1 MKKSDDYLGM
11 DRPITRRDILNG
23 LAGLAVTS
31 LMPQLSW
38 AEQAR
43 GTKPEDLID
52 ATYYPPQLRGLRGN
66 HEGSFEVSHQLARKG
81 QTDWGP
87 VHLGANFIY
96 DLVVVGGGVSGLSA
110 AYFYRKKHPNA
121 RILILENHDDFGGHA
136 KRNEFEVN
144 GRTLIGYGG
153 AQTMQEP
160 SSYSRIV
167 KDLLGDLGVEPKVFN
182 TAYDQE
188 FFKRHKLGAGIH
200 FDREVWGDKRMVP
213 YDLGPFHDY
222 MMVMPSPLTA
232 KQAVDKMPISAEAK
246 RQFVGLLSATD
257 DRLYKIAKADRWDYL
272 YNISY
277 RDFLVKHMGIS
288 ETEVLNVLQDLA
300 IDSGVGIDSV
310 NALNAMSYS
319 GLPGWSATGLP
330 ELEPDEPYIH
340 HFPDGNASIARQLV
354 RKMIPAVAPGE
365 SIESLIT
372 AHFDYSQLDQAD
384 AKVQLRLNSTVTHV
398 QNSSD
403 PKDTAQVAVSY
414 VQNGQAYQIKA
425 RGSILAC
432 NSSMIPYLC
441 PELPQA
447 QREALAFQV
456 KIPILYT
463 TVALRNWKAWKTL
476 GIGATVCPGSYHIN
490 AMLDFPVSLGD
501 YRFSETEDQPAIVHM
516 ERFPHRYDEGL
527 TAQQQYRLGR
537 YELLT
542 TPFDVIERNVRSQLQ
557 SMLGDG
563 GFNAAEDIV
572 GITVNRWSHGYSYW
586 YNPLFDTVYD
596 DDDDPRYP
604 HMIGRKPFGHIS
616 IANADSAANAMMES
630 AIEQAHRA
638 VAELS

>member
-11 DRPITRRDILNG
+11 DRLITRRDMLNG

-96 DLVVVGGGVSGLSA
+96 DLVVVGGGISGLSA

-222 MMVMPSPLTA
+222 MMVMLSPLTA

-310 NALNAMSYS
+310 TLLM
-319 GLPGWSATGLP
+319 
-330 ELEPDEPYIH
+330 
-340 HFPDGNASIARQLV
+340 RC
-354 RKMIPAVAPGE
+354 
-365 SIESLIT
+365 LI
-372 AHFDYSQLDQAD
+372 QVCRGG
-384 AKVQLRLNSTVTHV
+384 VQR
-398 QNSSD
+398 D
-403 PKDTAQVAVSY
+403 
-414 VQNGQAYQIKA
+414 
-425 RGSILAC
+425 C
-432 NSSMIPYLC
+432 
-441 PELPQA
+441 
-447 QREALAFQV
+447 
-456 KIPILYT
+456 
-463 TVALRNWKAWKTL
+463 
-476 GIGATVCPGSYHIN
+476 
-490 AMLDFPVSLGD
+490 
-501 YRFSETEDQPAIVHM
+501 
-516 ERFPHRYDEGL
+516 
-527 TAQQQYRLGR
+527 
-537 YELLT
+537 
-542 TPFDVIERNVRSQLQ
+542 
-557 SMLGDG
+557 
-563 GFNAAEDIV
+563 
-572 GITVNRWSHGYSYW
+572 
-586 YNPLFDTVYD
+586 
-596 DDDDPRYP
+596 
-604 HMIGRKPFGHIS
+604 
-616 IANADSAANAMMES
+616 
-630 AIEQAHRA
+630 
-638 VAELS
+638 LS

>member
-96 DLVVVGGGVSGLSA
+96 DLVVVGGGISGLSA

-160 SSYSRIV
+160 SGYSRIV
-167 KDLLGDLGVEPKVFN
+167 KDLLGDLGVEPKVFE
-182 TAYDQE
+182 TAYDQD

-200 FDREVWGDKRMVP
+200 FDREIWGEKRMVP
-213 YDLGPFHDY
+213 YDLGAFDDY
-222 MMVMPSPLTA
+222 IPVMPSRLSA
-232 KQAVDKMPISAEAK
+232 EQAVDKMPISAEAK
-246 RQFVGLLSATD
+246 KQFVGLLTTKD
-257 DRLYKIAKADRWDYL
+257 DRLSKIPKADKWDYL

-277 RDFLVKHMGIS
+277 RDFLVKHLGIS
-288 ETEVLNVLQDLA
+288 QAEVLAVLQDLTV
-300 IDSGVGIDSV
+300 DSGVGIDSI
-310 NALNAMSYS
+310 NAFNAMSYG
-319 GLPGWSATGLP
+319 GLPGWNATGLP
-330 ELEPDEPYIH
+330 ALESDEAYIH

-365 SIESLIT
+365 SIESIIT
-372 AHFDYSQLDQAD
+372 AHLDYSQLDQAD

-403 PKDTAQVAVSY
+403 PEDTAQVTVSY

-501 YRFSETEDQPAIVHM
+501 YRFSETEDQPVIVHM

>member
-11 DRPITRRDILNG
+11 DRPITRRDMLNG
-23 LAGLAVTS
+23 LAGLALTG

-38 AEQAR
+38 AEQVRAP
-43 GTKPEDLID
+43 KPEDLID

-87 VHLGANFIY
+87 VHSGANFVY
-96 DLVVVGGGVSGLSA
+96 DLVVVGGGISGLSA
-110 AYFYRKKHPNA
+110 VYFYRKKHPHA

-160 SSYSRIV
+160 SGYSRIV
-167 KDLLGDLGVEPKVFN
+167 KDLLGDLGVEPKVFE
-182 TAYDQE
+182 TAYDQD

-200 FDREVWGDKRMVP
+200 FDREIWGEKRMVP
-213 YDLGPFHDY
+213 YDLGAFDDY
-222 MMVMPSPLTA
+222 IPVMPSRLSA
-232 KQAVDKMPISAEAK
+232 EQAVDKMPISAEAK
-246 RQFVGLLSATD
+246 KQFVGLLTTKD
-257 DRLYKIAKADRWDYL
+257 DRLSKIPKADKWDYL

-277 RDFLVKHMGIS
+277 RDFLVKHLGIS
-288 ETEVLNVLQDLA
+288 QAEVLAVLQDLTV
-300 IDSGVGIDSV
+300 DSGVGIDSI
-310 NALNAMSYS
+310 NAFNAMSYG
-319 GLPGWSATGLP
+319 GLPGWNATGLP
-330 ELEPDEPYIH
+330 ALESDEAYIH

-354 RKMIPAVAPGE
+354 RKMIPAVAPGD

-403 PKDTAQVAVSY
+403 PEDTAQVTVSY
-414 VQNGQAYQIKA
+414 VQNGEAYQIKA

-441 PELPQA
+441 PELPEV
-447 QREALAFQV
+447 QREALGFQV

-463 TVALRNWKAWKTL
+463 TVALRNWKAWKKL

-501 YRFSETEDQPAIVHM
+501 YRFSETEDQPVIVHM

-586 YNPLFDTVYD
+586 YNPLFDPVYD

-604 HMIGRKPFGHIS
+604 HMIGRKPFGRIS

-638 VAELS
+638 VAELG

>member
-11 DRPITRRDILNG
+11 DRPITRRDMLNG
-23 LAGLAVTS
+23 LAGLALTS
-31 LMPQLSW
+31 LMPPLSW
-38 AEQAR
+38 AEQSR
-43 GTKPEDLID
+43 ETKPKDLID

-87 VHLGANFIY
+87 VQSGADFIY
-96 DLVVVGGGVSGLSA
+96 DLVVVGGGISGLSA

-121 RILILENHDDFGGHA
+121 QILILENHDDFGGHA

-160 SSYSRIV
+160 SGYSRIV
-167 KDLLGDLGVEPKVFN
+167 KDLLGDLGVEPEVFN

-200 FDREVWGDKRMVP
+200 FDREIWGDKKMVP

-222 MMVMPSPLTA
+222 LMVMPSPLTA
-232 KQAVDKMPISAEAK
+232 KQAVDKMPISPLAK
-246 RQFVGLLSATD
+246 SQFVGLLSATD
-257 DRLYKIAKADRWDYL
+257 DRLSQIAKADRWDYL

-277 RDFLVKHMGIS
+277 RDFLVKHLGIS
-288 ETEVLNVLQDLA
+288 ETEVLSVLQDLV

-372 AHFDYSQLDQAD
+372 ALFDYSQLDQAD

-403 PKDTAQVAVSY
+403 PEDTAQVAVSY
-414 VQNGQAYQIKA
+414 MQNGQAYQIKA
-425 RGSILAC
+425 KGSILAC

-447 QREALAFQV
+447 QREALGFQV

-463 TVALRNWKAWKTL
+463 TVALRNWKAWKAL
-476 GIGATVCPGSYHIN
+476 GIGAAVCPGSYHIN

-501 YRFSETEDQPAIVHM
+501 YRFSETEDQPVIVHM
-516 ERFPHRYDEGL
+516 ERFPHRYGEGL

-596 DDDDPRYP
+596 DDHDPRYP
-604 HMIGRKPFGHIS
+604 HMIGRKPFGRIS

-638 VAELS
+638 VAELG

>member
-87 VHLGANFIY
+87 VHLGASFIY
-96 DLVVVGGGVSGLSA
+96 DLVVVGGGISGLSA

-160 SSYSRIV
+160 SGYSRIV
-167 KDLLGDLGVEPKVFN
+167 KDLLGDLGVEPKVFD

-222 MMVMPSPLTA
+222 MMVMPSPLTT

-257 DRLYKIAKADRWDYL
+257 DRLSKIAKADRWDYL

-277 RDFLVKHMGIS
+277 RDFLVKHLGIS

-340 HFPDGNASIARQLV
+340 HFPDGNTSIARQLV

-365 SIESLIT
+365 SIESLII

-403 PKDTAQVAVSY
+403 PEDTAQVTVSY

-476 GIGATVCPGSYHIN
+476 GIGAAVCPGSYHIN

-501 YRFSETEDQPAIVHM
+501 YRFSETEDQPVIVHM
-516 ERFPHRYDEGL
+516 ERFPHRYGEGL

-596 DDDDPRYP
+596 DDHDPRYP
-604 HMIGRKPFGHIS
+604 HMIGRKSFGRIS

-638 VAELS
+638 VVELG

>member
-11 DRPITRRDILNG
+11 DRLITRRDMLNG
-23 LAGLAVTS
+23 LTGLAVTS
-31 LMPQLSW
+31 LMPPLSW

-43 GTKPEDLID
+43 ETKPKDLIN
-52 ATYYPPQLRGLRGN
+52 ATYYPPQLRGLSGN

-87 VHLGANFIY
+87 VHLGASFIY
-96 DLVVVGGGVSGLSA
+96 DLVVVGGGISGLSA

-121 RILILENHDDFGGHA
+121 RILILEDHDDFGGHA

-153 AQTMQEP
+153 SQTMQEP
-160 SSYSRIV
+160 SGYSRIV
-167 KDLLGDLGVEPKVFN
+167 KDLLGDLGVEPKVFD

-257 DRLYKIAKADRWDYL
+257 DRLSQIAKADRWDYL

-277 RDFLVKHMGIS
+277 RVFLVIHLGIS

-384 AKVQLRLNSTVTHV
+384 AKVQLRLKSTVTHV

-403 PKDTAQVAVSY
+403 PEDTAQVTVSY

-456 KIPILYT
+456 KTPILYT

-476 GIGATVCPGSYHIN
+476 GIGVTVCPGSYHIN

-501 YRFSETEDQPAIVHM
+501 YRVSETEDQPVIVHM
-516 ERFPHRYDEGL
+516 ERFPHRYGEGL

-596 DDDDPRYP
+596 DDHDPRYP
-604 HMIGRKPFGHIS
+604 HMIGRESFGRIS

-638 VAELS
+638 VAELG

>member
-1 MKKSDDYLGM
+1 
-11 DRPITRRDILNG
+11 
-23 LAGLAVTS
+23 
-31 LMPQLSW
+31 
-38 AEQAR
+38 
-43 GTKPEDLID
+43 
-52 ATYYPPQLRGLRGN
+52 
-66 HEGSFEVSHQLARKG
+66 
-81 QTDWGP
+81 
-87 VHLGANFIY
+87 
-96 DLVVVGGGVSGLSA
+96 
-110 AYFYRKKHPNA
+110 
-121 RILILENHDDFGGHA
+121 
-136 KRNEFEVN
+136 
-144 GRTLIGYGG
+144 
-153 AQTMQEP
+153 
-160 SSYSRIV
+160 
-167 KDLLGDLGVEPKVFN
+167 
-182 TAYDQE
+182 
-188 FFKRHKLGAGIH
+188 
-200 FDREVWGDKRMVP
+200 
-213 YDLGPFHDY
+213 
-222 MMVMPSPLTA
+222 
-232 KQAVDKMPISAEAK
+232 
-246 RQFVGLLSATD
+246 
-257 DRLYKIAKADRWDYL
+257 
-272 YNISY
+272 
-277 RDFLVKHMGIS
+277 
-288 ETEVLNVLQDLA
+288 
-300 IDSGVGIDSV
+300 
-310 NALNAMSYS
+310 MSYS

-330 ELEPDEPYIH
+330 ELESNEPYIH

-365 SIESLIT
+365 SIESIIT
-372 AHFDYSQLDQAD
+372 AHLDYSQLDQAD

-403 PKDTAQVAVSY
+403 PEDTAQVTVSY

-501 YRFSETEDQPAIVHM
+501 YRFSETEDQPVIVHM

>member
-11 DRPITRRDILNG
+11 DRPITRRDMLNG

-31 LMPQLSW
+31 LMPPLSW

-43 GTKPEDLID
+43 ETKPKDLID

-87 VHLGANFIY
+87 VQSGADFIY
-96 DLVVVGGGVSGLSA
+96 DLVVVGGGISGLSA

-121 RILILENHDDFGGHA
+121 QILILENHDDFGGHA

-160 SSYSRIV
+160 SGYSRIV

-200 FDREVWGDKRMVP
+200 FDREIWGEKRMVP
-213 YDLGPFHDY
+213 YDLGAFDDY
-222 MMVMPSPLTA
+222 IPVMPSRLSA
-232 KQAVDKMPISAEAK
+232 EQAVDKMPISAEAK
-246 RQFVGLLSATD
+246 KQFVGLLTTKD
-257 DRLYKIAKADRWDYL
+257 DRLSKIPKADKWDYL

-277 RDFLVKHMGIS
+277 RDFLVKHLGIS
-288 ETEVLNVLQDLA
+288 QAEVLAVLQDLTV
-300 IDSGVGIDSV
+300 DSGVGIDSI
-310 NALNAMSYS
+310 NAFNAMSYG
-319 GLPGWSATGLP
+319 GLPGWNATGLP
-330 ELEPDEPYIH
+330 ALESDEAYIH

-365 SIESLIT
+365 SIESIIT
-372 AHFDYSQLDQAD
+372 AHLDYSQLDQAD

-403 PKDTAQVAVSY
+403 PEDTAQVTVSY

-501 YRFSETEDQPAIVHM
+501 YRFSETEDQPVIVHM